1 MSTVLIT
8 GAGTGIGNLT
18 ARSLARA
25 GHTVYAS
32 MRNTSDDD
40 AQGLVRW
47 GTGEGFDVRT
57 ITLDVQSEESAQEA
71 VAAVVAEAGQ
81 LDVVVQNAGH
91 LAIGYVESFTA
102 EDIAHLIDVNV
113 LGAQRVNRAVLP
125 HMRERGT
132 GTLLYVGS
140 TSIIDVPP
148 FLGPYVASKAAFDVL
163 AQATRYEVAP
173 LGIESVIVMPG
184 PFTRG
189 TAHFPNASR
198 ASDSAVA
205 AAYAEL
211 DPLVARN
218 LEATNSLF
226 DEGVNP
232 DPSTVADEITR
243 ILALPFGERPFRSI
257 VDFTRFS
264 VDDIVERTE
273 AHITEAMNH
282 MAFQQLLTTKQNG

>member
-1 MSTVLIT
+1 VPIVLIT

-32 MRNTSDDD
+32 MRNPKGDH
-40 AQGLVRW
+40 AQELLRW
-47 GTGEGFDVRT
+47 GAAEGLDLRT
-57 ITLDVQSEESAQEA
+57 VALDVQSEESARQA
-71 VAAVVAEAGQ
+71 VATVVAEAGQ
-81 LDVVVQNAGH
+81 LDVVVHNAGH
-91 LAIGYVESFTA
+91 LAVGYVESFTA
-102 EDIAHLIDVNV
+102 DDIAHLVDINM

-189 TAHFPNASR
+189 TAHFPNASH
-198 ASDSAVA
+198 ASDTAVA
-205 AAYAEL
+205 AGYAVL
-211 DPLVARN
+211 DPMVARN
-218 LEATNSLF
+218 LEATNSLCSRTVSTLTRSASPTRSRASSRCRSAS
-226 DEGVNP
+226 G
-232 DPSTVADEITR
+232 PSA
-243 ILALPFGERPFRSI
+243 ALSTSRASASTTSSSRPR
-257 VDFTRFS
+257 
-264 VDDIVERTE
+264 
-273 AHITEAMNH
+273 
-282 MAFQQLLTTKQNG
+282 LTSASP